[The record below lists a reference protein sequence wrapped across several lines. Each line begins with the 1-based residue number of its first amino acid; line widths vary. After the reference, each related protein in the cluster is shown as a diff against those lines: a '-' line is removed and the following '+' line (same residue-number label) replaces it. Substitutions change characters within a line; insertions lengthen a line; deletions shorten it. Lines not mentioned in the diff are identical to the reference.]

1 VLATNGQQSYVMF
14 LYQSVTWTYGRA
26 SGGRHARAGLNAGDG
41 RRQITVP
48 YSGSSAI
55 SSIEGRS
62 NVGVNGLYIYCT
74 TGTTVPSGPPPSIMF
89 PTSGHSVLPTGDDVY
104 RTRTVRQPIKMYGRS
119 YRTVYVSVINRSC
132 WIDNL
137 LKMMVTF

>member
-1 VLATNGQQSYVMF
+1 MLATNGQQSYVMF

-55 SSIEGRS
+55 SRIEGRS
-62 NVGVNGLYIYCT
+62 NVGINGLYIYCT
-74 TGTTVPSGPPPSIMF
+74 TGTTVPSGRKWH
-89 PTSGHSVLPTGDDVY
+89 TWSVLRCVENVQL
-104 RTRTVRQPIKMYGRS
+104 TR
-119 YRTVYVSVINRSC
+119 
-132 WIDNL
+132 L
-137 LKMMVTF
+137 

>member
-1 VLATNGQQSYVMF
+1 MLATNGQQSYVMF
-14 LYQSVTWTYGRA
+14 LYQSVTWTYGSP
-26 SGGRHARAGLNAGDG
+26 SGGDPNGRHHARAGLNAGDG

-74 TGTTVPSGPPPSIMF
+74 TGTTVPSGRKWH
-89 PTSGHSVLPTGDDVY
+89 TWSVLRCVENVQL
-104 RTRTVRQPIKMYGRS
+104 TR
-119 YRTVYVSVINRSC
+119 
-132 WIDNL
+132 L
-137 LKMMVTF
+137 